1 MAEIEYSSQGHVRIL
16 RLNRPEAMNALTFEG
31 EGLLEKALEDFQSD
45 PEARVAIISGTEKAF
60 STGID
65 LKSRG
70 LSGSPSVRARTL
82 TSPDPLHLT
91 KPIIASIS
99 GYALGGGLELAL
111 ACDIRIAADNARLGL
126 PEVRRGLIPGAGGM
140 QRLARLVPLGHALE
154 LLFTGEWISADEAYR
169 IGLVQKVVPFSELET
184 TSLSLAEKI
193 SANAPLSV
201 QATKEGVYHGIGM
214 SLQNALEFD
223 RLLVFR
229 NRQTNDS
236 KEGVRAFLE
245 KREPTFQGN

>member
-1 MAEIEYSSQGHVRIL
+1 MTEIEYSSQGHIRVL

-31 EGLLEKALEDFQSD
+31 EGLLGKALQDFQSD
-45 PEARVAIISGTEKAF
+45 PDARVAIITGTEKAF

-82 TSPDPLHLT
+82 TSPDPLRLT

-140 QRLARLVPLGHALE
+140 QRLARLVPLGHALQ

-169 IGLVQKVVPFSELET
+169 IGLVQKVVAFSELEAA
-184 TSLSLAEKI
+184 SLSLAEKI

-201 QATKEGVYHGIGM
+201 QATKEGVYHGIDM

-223 RLLVFR
+223 SLLVFR

-245 KREPTFQGN
+245 KREPTFHGN